1 MKCRL
6 AVIFAVIV
14 LSGASAYTQ
23 SDVQPVNDLPNPY
36 QTIRNWGNLPEGR
49 TWGSLSAVDIDPDG
63 KSIWAAERCGA
74 NSCAGSNLPAVLKF
88 DAAGKLVKSFGA
100 GMFIFPHGIHVDKD
114 GNVWVTDARAATP
127 DELQKFP
134 DAKGKGNS
142 VVKFS
147 PEGKVLLTL
156 GKPGTAGDSPAL
168 NEPCDVVTAPNGDIF
183 VSEGHSGQNASVPPN
198 TVGRISKFSK
208 DGKFIKAW
216 GKLGSAPGEFRTP
229 HALAFDSRGRLF
241 VSDRGNVR
249 LQIFDQD
256 GKFLAEWK
264 QFSRISGIHIDK
276 DDTLY
281 AIDSESSA
289 TSHPGWK
296 KGVRIGSAKDGKVR
310 FFIPGHQTA
319 TPEGAAGEGVTVDAA
334 GNVYGAEV
342 TVRGLTKY
350 VKR

>member
-1 MKCRL
+1 MKYRL
-6 AVIFAVIV
+6 AVIIAVIA
-14 LSGASAYTQ
+14 LNGASAYTQ

-74 NSCAGSNLPAVLKF
+74 NSCAGSNLPAVLRF
-88 DAAGKLVKSFGA
+88 DASGKLLKSFGA
-100 GMFIFPHGIHVDKD
+100 GMFIFPHGIHVDKE

-134 DAKGKGNS
+134 DAKGKGHS

-183 VSEGHSGQNASVPPN
+183 VSEGHSGQNANVPPN

-264 QFSRISGIHIDK
+264 QFSRVSGIHIDK

-319 TPEGAAGEGVTVDAA
+319 APEGAAGEGVTVDAA

-350 VKR
+350 AKR

>member
-1 MKCRL
+1 
-6 AVIFAVIV
+6 
-14 LSGASAYTQ
+14 
-23 SDVQPVNDLPNPY
+23 
-36 QTIRNWGNLPEGR
+36 
-49 TWGSLSAVDIDPDG
+49 
-63 KSIWAAERCGA
+63 
-74 NSCAGSNLPAVLKF
+74 
-88 DAAGKLVKSFGA
+88 
-100 GMFIFPHGIHVDKD
+100 
-114 GNVWVTDARAATP
+114 
-127 DELQKFP
+127 
-134 DAKGKGNS
+134 
-142 VVKFS
+142 
-147 PEGKVLLTL
+147 VLLTL
-156 GKPGTAGDSPAL
+156 GKPGTAGDSPGAL

-183 VSEGHSGQNASVPPN
+183 VSEGHSGQNANVPPN
-198 TVGRISKFSK
+198 TIGRISKFSK

-229 HALAFDSRGRLF
+229 HALAFDSQGRLF

-249 LQIFDQD
+249 LQVFDQD

-264 QFSRISGIHIDK
+264 QFSRVSGIHIAK

-319 TPEGAAGEGVTVDAA
+319 SPEGAAGEGVTVDAA